1 MATLRMVRYWFLADF
16 WDPEL
21 MVVVGGRPKSFADM
35 HRGSLLPF
43 STEVCPVY
51 TFRFMFT

>member
-1 MATLRMVRYWFLADF
+1 MMATLRMVGYWFLADF
-16 WDPEL
+16 WDAEL
-21 MVVVGGRPKSFADM
+21 MVVGGRPKSFADT

-43 STEVCPVY
+43 STEVCPAY